1 MSEGGI
7 VHVTAEAADVL
18 TPEPGMLRQVL
29 AYSPKMMLVRHR
41 LSKGWV
47 GVSHKHPHEQLVY
60 VVSGRIEF
68 IGGGKTYHLCRGDSI
83 VVEGNVEH
91 QAMALENSEVLDVFA
106 PCRSDY
112 AQ

>member
-1 MSEGGI
+1 MKEAG
-7 VHVTAEAADVL
+7 VVCVTAEAAEAL

-60 VVSGRIEF
+60 VVRGRIEF
-68 IGGGKTYHLCRGDSI
+68 IGGGKTLIMRSGDSLL
-83 VVEGNVEH
+83 VEGNVEH
-91 QAMALENSEVLDVFA
+91 QAKALEDSEVLDVFA

-112 AQ
+112 TQ